1 VRSMAQPIIDA
12 VIKLGGSVVTDKGSD
27 RLTVRRDVV
36 KRLAEEISAS
46 PLDRLVLVHGAGS
59 YGHRIVKRTR
69 IDHGIAVPGALAA
82 WAETA
87 RLQYLLAA
95 EIAEIFIGAG
105 IPTVVCQPSAS
116 AQLALGRLQSMDVDV
131 ARAIL
136 ELGGVPQFYGV
147 PAVDREQ
154 GIAILSGDQIA
165 PFLAQRLGIG
175 LVIHGT
181 DVDGVYESDPARG
194 PAAHVPRIHR
204 DNAPT
209 LLAALGG
216 SSHVDVTGGMRG
228 KVESLLE
235 WAQQGV
241 TARIVDATRP
251 GRLAQALAG
260 EDVGTYVTW
269 EEQR

>member
-1 VRSMAQPIIDA
+1 MAQPIIDA

-27 RLTVRRDVV
+27 QLTVRRDVV
-36 KRLAEEISAS
+36 KRLADEIAS
-46 PLDRLVLVHGAGS
+46 CHIDRLVLVHGAGS
-59 YGHRIVKRTR
+59 FGHRIVKRTR
-69 IDHGIAVPGALAA
+69 IDSGFAVPGALAA

-95 EIAEIFIGAG
+95 EVAEIFIATG
-105 IPTVVCQPSAS
+105 IPCIVCQASAS
-116 AQLALGRLQSMDVDV
+116 AQLRSRQLQSMDVEV

-147 PAVDREQ
+147 PAVDGVQ

-175 LVIHGT
+175 IVIHGT
-181 DVDGVYESDPARG
+181 DVDGVFESDPAHG
-194 PAAHVPRIHR
+194 PAAQVRRIHR
-204 DNAPT
+204 GNASS

-216 SSHVDVTGGMRG
+216 SSHVDVTGGMHG
-228 KVESLLE
+228 KVESLLQ
-235 WAQQGV
+235 WAQHGV

-260 EDVGTYVTW
+260 EDVGTLVSW
-269 EEQR
+269 EERS